1 MKNINIWCLITIII
15 IIFMILYRPNNFIEN
30 FKNIGIMDL
39 INKIKKEQEEQLYY
53 IKSQKEQDKV
63 LSEVEGNLLKV
74 YKKMK

>member
-39 INKIKKEQEEQLYY
+39 INKIKKDQEEQLYY

-63 LSEVEGNLLKV
+63 LSEVEDNLLKV